1 LRSTG
6 LFAGGITAVLGGMAA
21 VLIGSYF
28 VASAAGRIDI
38 FCDQPS
44 IPCAYK
50 NDATRMT
57 GGAITMAL
65 GALIGAAGIPMWV
78 IGGQHIIVPK
88 GSQPSSWVPEVRV
101 GPLSGSV
108 VLSF

>member
-1 LRSTG
+1 M
-6 LFAGGITAVLGGMAA
+6 AV
-21 VLIGSYF
+21 VLVGSYF

-44 IPCAYK
+44 VPCAYK
-50 NDATRMT
+50 NDAARMT
-57 GGAITMAL
+57 GGAIMMAA
-65 GALIGAAGIPMWV
+65 GALIGAAGVPMWV
-78 IGGQHIIVPK
+78 IGGQHIVIPK

-108 VLSF
+108 ALHF

>member
-1 LRSTG
+1 M
-6 LFAGGITAVLGGMAA
+6 AV

-57 GGAITMAL
+57 GGAITMAV
-65 GALIGAAGIPMWV
+65 GALIGAAGVPMWV
-78 IGGQHIIVPK
+78 IGAQHVVIPK
-88 GSQPSSWVPEVRV
+88 GSQPVSMGGLGPAGLGPPNPSSWEVRV

-108 VLSF
+108 ALHF